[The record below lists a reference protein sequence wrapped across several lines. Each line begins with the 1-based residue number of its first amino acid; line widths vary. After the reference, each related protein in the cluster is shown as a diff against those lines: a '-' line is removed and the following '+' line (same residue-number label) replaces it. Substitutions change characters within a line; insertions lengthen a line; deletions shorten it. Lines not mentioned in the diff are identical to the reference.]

1 MTRLLASLVLLCCE
15 RAHGFRAALAR
26 APALRRSSMA
36 EDMYEAPSDSY
47 AGESDAAAVDAA
59 PWVDMVDVT
68 DVDAVTRELLVKC
81 AASARGQARGGGVGA
96 DVERLAAT
104 LEDRRAAVALDA
116 VCGRWSLAYCSTQL
130 FRSSP
135 FWMAGRATCADGAE
149 ARRYDWFCEMHR
161 AATMVSEI
169 GAVRQLVSRD
179 TLVSEFETSVAAF
192 PMRVGGSMPLTI
204 TGAIVSTADVVAVHG
219 EGPLDL
225 VLEQG
230 DVEIKGSNLPGV
242 RQALDA
248 GLKLDSRMVN
258 DALPNVPRPKP
269 AFTTTYVDDT
279 VRISRDCDRNL
290 FVYVKEGDDPAPT
303 SYDDVPADLG
313 VPAVLAGALAAL
325 TGAGS

>member
-1 MTRLLASLVLLCCE
+1 MTRVLALALLCC
-15 RAHGFRAALAR
+15 RAAAFHAPPVLKT
-26 APALRRSSMA
+26 PALRSMA

-47 AGESDAAAVDAA
+47 TESDAETVEAIDVTE
-59 PWVDMVDVT
+59 VDVER
-68 DVDAVTRELLVKC
+68 VKRELLVKC
-81 AASARGQARGGGVGA
+81 AASARGQARDGGLG
-96 DVERLAAT
+96 DRVEALAAS
-104 LEDRRAAVALDA
+104 LESARAPVTLDA
-116 VCGRWSLAYCSTQL
+116 VVGRWALAYCSTQL

-179 TLVSEFETSVAAF
+179 RLVSEFETSVAAF

-204 TGAIVSTADVVAVHG
+204 TGAIVSTADVVRVDAG
-219 EGPLDL
+219 DGAATGALAL

-248 GLKLDSRMVN
+248 GLRLDSRAVN
-258 DALPNVPRPKP
+258 DALPNVPRPQP
-269 AFTTTYVDDT
+269 AFATTFVDGD
-279 VRISRDCDRNL
+279 VRVSRDCDRNL
-290 FVYVKEGDDPAPT
+290 FVYVKESDDPALT

-313 VPAVLAGALAAL
+313 IPEVVGGALAAL
-325 TGAGS
+325 RGS